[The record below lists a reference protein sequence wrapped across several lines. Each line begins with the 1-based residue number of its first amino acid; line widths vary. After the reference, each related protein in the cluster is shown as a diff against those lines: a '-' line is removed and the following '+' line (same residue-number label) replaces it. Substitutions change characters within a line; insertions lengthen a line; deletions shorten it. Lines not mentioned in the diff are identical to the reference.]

1 MSCSPSSRTIVCKE
15 IFDENSIPSEEEVK
29 DYALKIGINPETE
42 PHLLHFARDGLMQ
55 ALPAG
60 WKPCYD
66 EELQSWY
73 YFNFRSGE
81 SRWEHPLD
89 DVYRNLVR
97 KVRSESI
104 SSAGEEDSKTSAKED
119 LKSYEEAA
127 PSASDTMH
135 SVPRSLEPL
144 KGGGNGGFK
153 KGHIQLAPLKKSPV
167 LSPLAT
173 PSSASPK
180 KLQPSPLSSP
190 AGSKS
195 PTGMIDPVI
204 GLKSKEVTT
213 EPVSRGITTRIEL
226 SGGNPRDT
234 VMHKEIPSPTARID
248 IDRMDV
254 SSLVKRNEENALS
267 RKERLLSAQ
276 EKHPR
281 GMTGRGELTLTG
293 GGSVFLKSR
302 QQKQDSPTATSSPSP
317 GMCAS
322 PSSDVLSAMVE
333 LVPSKDQD
341 ESLPKS
347 ILRGDQQRS
356 TTPAKPLWDVD
367 PKEMSSMCC

>member
-15 IFDENSIPSEEEVK
+15 IFDENSLPSEEEVK
-29 DYALKIGINPETE
+29 DYAVKIGINPESE

-55 ALPAG
+55 ALPSG
-60 WKPCYD
+60 WKPCFD

-73 YFNFRSGE
+73 YFNFRTGE

-127 PSASDTMH
+127 PTSQDNMQPI
-135 SVPRSLEPL
+135 PRTLESL
-144 KGGGNGGFK
+144 KGGGVLK
-153 KGHIQLAPLKKSPV
+153 KANIQLTPLKKSPV

-195 PTGMIDPVI
+195 PTGVMDP
-204 GLKSKEVTT
+204 SKLIMHQRDTSSETGSRS
-213 EPVSRGITTRIEL
+213 EPKGINTRIEL
-226 SGGNPRDT
+226 GSAGPRDPFL
-234 VMHKEIPSPTARID
+234 HKDIPSPSARID
-248 IDRMDV
+248 IDRMDIGG
-254 SSLVKRNEENALS
+254 LVKRNEESATS

-281 GMTGRGELTLTG
+281 VGI
-293 GGSVFLKSR
+293 
-302 QQKQDSPTATSSPSP
+302 SPT
-317 GMCAS
+317 
-322 PSSDVLSAMVE
+322 SDVFGAVVE
-333 LVPSKDQD
+333 VVSSKDQD
-341 ESLPKS
+341 ENLPKS
-347 ILRGDQQRS
+347 ILRDQQRP
-356 TTPAKPLWDVD
+356 TGAGKPLWDID
-367 PKEMSSMCC
+367 PREMSSMCC